1 MFVNDVAL
9 VLGKEVFEFVEPGSE
24 LRPIAQ
30 VGVPIDVVR

>member
-1 MFVNDVAL
+1 MFINDVAL

-30 VGVPIDVVR
+30 VGVPIDVMR